1 MAKICSQ
8 HIFMFPFQWKIE
20 HDLHNLFSSQINL
33 DRIQFD
39 GQGKWMRVTL
49 NDELSQ
55 QENELLYNE
64 KNYFYK
70 FVHDALYDN
79 GKNGRDNLVR
89 HFERVEPKLKPV
101 SYIIGTK
108 EKEYSLSVQNMVLNF
123 YSTGVGVFL
132 FYLNNEEYK
141 DYQDILNINQFGRRV
156 YPPFYADLMD
166 HGQTATKIELVGLN
180 GFYKEDFKGYTT
192 ADTNLPAQ
200 FIRDMIAEVAPNIT
214 VDPVIDDR
222 MYTMSW
228 FFNEDK
234 AIHICKGYHGFV
246 NNSILQLDDWYKYVF
261 VDSGDPTCQDT
272 EMERKLL
279 KESSYTRWIGYGSIY
294 GISRYSFV
302 MLSSADPDNPL
313 YKYLYDNFST
323 EYCRMAELI
332 LVQKASVLRFSQEVT
347 NISML
352 DKRKN
357 LSDMVDSLYKE
368 YIRFVNQIHFREIS
382 AQDQAIEL
390 YKMLYEKM
398 DLENQVEKLDKEIDE
413 LHNYVSL
420 YEDRQKSK
428 VMDIM
433 SIMAGVLLP
442 VTVVS
447 GFFGMN
453 NSLNE
458 AGGGDSWL
466 SSFTWQ
472 WIIMVIS
479 VVMTSVVLT
488 LNNKKK

>member
-39 GQGKWMRVTL
+39 GQGKWMRVTQ

-55 QENELLYNE
+55 QEKELLYNE

-108 EKEYSLSVQNMVLNF
+108 DKEYSLSVQNMVLNF

-132 FYLNNEEYK
+132 FYLNNDEYR

-156 YPPFYADLMD
+156 YPPFYADCSY
-166 HGQTATKIELVGLN
+166 HRETAKKIEIVGLN
-180 GFYKEDFKGYTT
+180 GYYKEDFKGYTT
-192 ADTNLPAQ
+192 TDSNLPAQ

-228 FFNEDK
+228 LYNKQK
-234 AIHICKGYHGFV
+234 AEHICEGYHGYI
-246 NNSILQLDDWYKYVF
+246 NDSIRNLDGWYKYVF
-261 VDSGDPTCQDT
+261 VDSELTCQDT
-272 EMERKLL
+272 EMERKLI
-279 KESSYTRWIGYGSIY
+279 KESSYTRWIGYDSIY

-302 MLSSADPDNPL
+302 MLSSADPDDKSL
-313 YKYLYDNFST
+313 KYLYDNFST

-453 NSLNE
+453 SSLNE

-472 WIIMVIS
+472 WVIMVIS
-479 VVMTSVVLT
+479 VVVTSVVLA
-488 LNNKKK
+488 LKIKKK

>member
-156 YPPFYADLMD
+156 YPPFYADCKE
-166 HGQTATKIELVGLN
+166 HGQTATKIEIVGLN
-180 GFYKEDFKGYTT
+180 GCYKEDFKGYTT

-200 FIRDMIAEVAPNIT
+200 FIRDMIAEVAPNIM

-228 FFNEDK
+228 LYNKQK
-234 AIHICKGYHGFV
+234 AEQICKSYHGYI
-246 NNSILQLDDWYKYVF
+246 NDSIPNLDDWYKYVF
-261 VDSGDPTCQDT
+261 VDSYLTCQDT
-272 EMERKLL
+272 EMERKLI
-279 KESSYTRWIGYGSIY
+279 KESSYTRWIGYKSIY

-302 MLSSADPDNPL
+302 MLSNTDPDS
-313 YKYLYDNFST
+313 YDKYLYANFST

-479 VVMTSVVLT
+479 VVITSVVLT